1 MLGKVCREVK
11 NWFEI
16 EKVFDTFTIQG
27 GILITPLRTPL
38 KENQY
43 FRIVGSI
50 FNDGVY
56 KNPTDKLTDETFT
69 GAIWRLAIP
78 KDFLDLVDEITTWG
92 AQYGGNSPFTS
103 ESFGGYSYTKKQ
115 GSDTWQGAF
124 KDKLNKWRKV

>member
-1 MLGKVCREVK
+1 MLSKVCREVK

-16 EKVFDTFTIQG
+16 EKIFDKKIQ
-27 GILITPLRTPL
+27 IKDNEIENPYIALQ
-38 KENQY
+38 ENQY
-43 FRIVGSI
+43 FRIVGST

-78 KDFLDLVDEITTWG
+78 KDFLDLVDEITAWG

>member
-1 MLGKVCREVK
+1 MLSKVCREVK

-16 EKVFDTFTIQG
+16 EKIFDKKIQ
-27 GILITPLRTPL
+27 IKDNEIENPYIALQ
-38 KENQY
+38 ENQY
-43 FRIVGSI
+43 FRIVGSV

-56 KNPTDKLTDETFT
+56 KFPTDKLTDETFS

-78 KDFLDLVDEITTWG
+78 KDFVDLVDEITAWG

>member
-1 MLGKVCREVK
+1 MLSKVCREVK

-16 EKVFDTFTIQG
+16 EKIFDKKIQ
-27 GILITPLRTPL
+27 IKDNEIENPYIALQ
-38 KENQY
+38 ENQY
-43 FRIVGSI
+43 FRIVGSV

-56 KNPTDKLTDETFT
+56 KFPTDKLTDETFS

-78 KDFLDLVDEITTWG
+78 QDFLDLVDEITAWG